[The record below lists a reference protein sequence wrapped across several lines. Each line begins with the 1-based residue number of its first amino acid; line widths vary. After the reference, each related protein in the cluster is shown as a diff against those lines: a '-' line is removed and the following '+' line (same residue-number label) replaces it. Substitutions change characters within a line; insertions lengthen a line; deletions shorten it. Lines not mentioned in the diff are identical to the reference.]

1 MECSILLVCVCNGR
15 KEYLVER
22 LIIHGGLSISNTDE
36 YFKEIDD
43 ALCQILEESIIT
55 LNKKSS
61 RDAVLHSVKMLED
74 NPIFNAGTG
83 SKLQSD
89 GQIRMSAALMDGK
102 NNKFSGVVN
111 VQNIK
116 NPIEAAEMLLEE
128 KHTILSGDQAKDYC
142 RKRGMVEYNPETSER
157 FTEFKKGFSG
167 KHGTVGAVA
176 LDRKGLIFSGT
187 STGGI
192 GFEIPGR
199 VSDSPTV
206 AGTYASKNV
215 GVSCTGI
222 GEQITQQAVAAK
234 IVTRVDDGMRLGDS
248 VVRTIKESS
257 KFDYTFGLISLDYRG
272 NFEVGKT
279 ETVKYVFY
287 AFFDG
292 ERIKSFT
299 H

>member
-1 MECSILLVCVCNGR
+1 
-15 KEYLVER
+15 
-22 LIIHGGLSISNTDE
+22 
-36 YFKEIDD
+36 
-43 ALCQILEESIIT
+43 
-55 LNKKSS
+55 
-61 RDAVLHSVKMLED
+61 
-74 NPIFNAGTG
+74 
-83 SKLQSD
+83 
-89 GQIRMSAALMDGK
+89 
-102 NNKFSGVVN
+102 
-111 VQNIK
+111 
-116 NPIEAAEMLLEE
+116 
-128 KHTILSGDQAKDYC
+128 
-142 RKRGMVEYNPETSER
+142 MVEYNPETSER

-167 KHGTVGAVA
+167 KHATVGAVA
-176 LDRKGLIFSGT
+176 LDRKGLIISGT

-287 AFFDG
+287 AFLNIYLWFSK
-292 ERIKSFT
+292 IMIP
-299 H
+299 